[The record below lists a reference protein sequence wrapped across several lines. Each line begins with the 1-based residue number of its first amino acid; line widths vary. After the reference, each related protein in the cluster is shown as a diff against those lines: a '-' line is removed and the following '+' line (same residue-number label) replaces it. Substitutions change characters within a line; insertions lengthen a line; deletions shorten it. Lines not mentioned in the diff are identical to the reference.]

1 MTLVYFDLRGRAEA
15 IRLLLE
21 ESGVAYRDQ
30 RINGDTWATIK
41 NDPRLLFGQ
50 VPLLQ
55 DGDLAIVQSYVRESV
70 CVSVAIMSCLPH
82 TRAQAC
88 DRQAHCARQGLLRT
102 ELPRASHV

>member
-1 MTLVYFDLRGRAEA
+1 MTLVYFDVRGRAEA

-41 NDPRLLFGQ
+41 NAPRLLFGQ
-50 VPLLQ
+50 VPMLQ
-55 DGDLAIVQSYVRESV
+55 DGDLATVQSYVRESV
-70 CVSVAIMSCLPH
+70 RERSYRKLTH
-82 TRAQAC
+82 AQAC